1 MIHVL
6 HGENTDDSERYL
18 KSLLVNYKDIPKV
31 QLTDK
36 DRIELFQEA
45 VYAEDLFETEK
56 LVICRNWLSSK
67 KIKLNSLSK
76 IPQNR
81 TVIFLED
88 TKVTVGQNVKHPSDW
103 QIKEFKLQSTIFWFL
118 DSLSP
123 DFSKSARYLPQIET
137 DKKNILVWNLLFR
150 VSLLIAVK
158 YQARKEK
165 SQDFFE
171 RNIQDWQW
179 DKIQRQ
185 ADLFS
190 LNTLIGF
197 YRGLLRLDYAT
208 KNGTS
213 AMDEKSLVAILLL
226 KYLPA

>member
-18 KSLLVNYKDIPKV
+18 KSLLIKYKDIPKV

-88 TKVTVGQNVKHPSDW
+88 TKFVLRQAAKNPPDW
-103 QIKEFKLQSTIFWFL
+103 QIKEFKLQSTLFWFL

-123 DFSKSARYLPQIET
+123 DFSKSARYLPQIDA
-137 DKKNILVWNLLFR
+137 DKNNFLVWNMLFR
-150 VSLLIAVK
+150 VSLLIAAK
-158 YQARKEK
+158 CQAGKEK

-171 RNIQDWQW
+171 RNILDWQW
-179 DKIQRQ
+179 DKIQKQ

-190 LNTLIGF
+190 LNKLIGL
-197 YRGLLRLDYAT
+197 YRGLLRLDYT
-208 KNGTS
+208 IKNSLS

>member
-67 KIKLNSLSK
+67 KIKLNSLSE

-88 TKVTVGQNVKHPSDW
+88 TKLALGQAAKNPPDW
-103 QIKEFKLQSTIFWFL
+103 QIKEFKLQSTLFWFL

-123 DFSKSARYLPQIET
+123 DFSKSARYLPQIDA
-137 DKKNILVWNLLFR
+137 DKNNFLVWNMLFR
-150 VSLLIAVK
+150 VSLLIAAK
-158 YQARKEK
+158 CQAGKEK

-171 RNIQDWQW
+171 RNILDWQW
-179 DKIQRQ
+179 DKIQKQ

-190 LNTLIGF
+190 LNKLIGL
-197 YRGLLRLDYAT
+197 YRGLLRLDYT
-208 KNGTS
+208 IKNSLS
-213 AMDEKSLVAILLL
+213 AVDEKSLVMILLL
-226 KYLPA
+226 KYLPS

>member
-88 TKVTVGQNVKHPSDW
+88 TKFVLRQAAKNPPDW
-103 QIKEFKLQSTIFWFL
+103 QIKEFKLQSTLFWFL

-123 DFSKSARYLPQIET
+123 DFSKSARYLPQIDA
-137 DKKNILVWNLLFR
+137 DKNNFLVWNMLFR
-150 VSLLIAVK
+150 VSLLIAAK
-158 YQARKEK
+158 CQAGKEK

-171 RNIQDWQW
+171 RNILDWQW
-179 DKIQRQ
+179 DKIQKQ

-190 LNTLIGF
+190 LNKLIGL
-197 YRGLLRLDYAT
+197 YRGLLRLDYT
-208 KNGTS
+208 IKNSLS
-213 AMDEKSLVAILLL
+213 AVDEKSLVMILLL
-226 KYLPA
+226 KYLPS

>member
-56 LVICRNWLSSK
+56 LVICRNWISSK
-67 KIKLNSLSK
+67 KIKLNSLSE
-76 IPQNR
+76 IPQTR

-88 TKVTVGQNVKHPSDW
+88 TKLALGQASKNTPDLL
-103 QIKEFKLQSTIFWFL
+103 IKEVKLQSTIFWFL

-123 DFSKSARYLPQIET
+123 DFSKSVRYLPQIDA
-137 DKKNILVWNLLFR
+137 DKKNFLVWNLLMR
-150 VSLLIAVK
+150 VAFLITVK
-158 YQARKEK
+158 SRGGRENCAQ
-165 SQDFFE
+165 FFE

-190 LNTLIGF
+190 LNKLIGL

>member
-67 KIKLNSLSK
+67 KIKLNSLSE

-88 TKVTVGQNVKHPSDW
+88 TKLALGQAAKNPSNLL
-103 QIKEFKLQSTIFWFL
+103 IKEFKLQSTIFWFL

>member
-18 KSLLVNYKDIPKV
+18 KSLLIKYKDIPKV

-88 TKVTVGQNVKHPSDW
+88 TKLAVGQNVKRPSDW

-123 DFSKSARYLPQIET
+123 DFSKSARYLPQIEA
-137 DKKNILVWNLLFR
+137 DKNNFLVWNLLMR
-150 VSLLIAVK
+150 VALLTA
-158 YQARKEK
+158 AK
-165 SQDFFE
+165 SGIGRENCTQFFKK
-171 RNIQDWQW
+171 NIQDWQW
-179 DKIQRQ
+179 DKITKQ

-190 LNTLIGF
+190 LDKLIGL

-213 AMDEKSLVAILLL
+213 AMDEKSLVTILLL
-226 KYLPA
+226 KYLPS

>member
-18 KSLLVNYKDIPKV
+18 KSLLVKYKDIPKV

-45 VYAEDLFETEK
+45 VYAADLFETEK

-67 KIKLNSLSK
+67 KIKLNSLSE

-88 TKVTVGQNVKHPSDW
+88 TKLALGQASKNTPDLL
-103 QIKEFKLQSTIFWFL
+103 IKEFKPQSTIFWFL

-123 DFSKSARYLPQIET
+123 DFSKSVRYLPQIAQ
-137 DKKNILVWNLLFR
+137 DKKNLLVWNLLFR
-150 VSLLIAVK
+150 VSLLIAAK
-158 YQARKEK
+158 YQAGREK

-190 LNTLIGF
+190 LNKLIGL
-197 YRGLLRLDYAT
+197 YRGLLRLDYAV
-208 KNGTS
+208 KNSLS
-213 AMDEKSLVAILLL
+213 AIDEKSLVTILLL
-226 KYLPA
+226 KYLSL

>member
-56 LVICRNWLSSK
+56 LVICRNWISSK
-67 KIKLNSLSK
+67 KIKLNSLSE
-76 IPQNR
+76 IPKNR

-88 TKVTVGQNVKHPSDW
+88 TKLTVGQKVKRPSDW

-123 DFSKSARYLPQIET
+123 DFSKSARYLPQIAP
-137 DKKNILVWNLLFR
+137 DKKNLLVWNLLFR
-150 VSLLIAVK
+150 VSLLIAAK
-158 YQARKEK
+158 YRAGREE

-171 RNIQDWQW
+171 RNILDWQW

-190 LNTLIGF
+190 LNKLIGL
-197 YRGLLRLDYAT
+197 YRGLLRLDYT
-208 KNGTS
+208 IKNSLS
-213 AMDEKSLVAILLL
+213 AIDEKSLVTVLLL
-226 KYLPA
+226 KYLSP

>member
-18 KSLLVNYKDIPKV
+18 KSLLINYKDIPKV

-123 DFSKSARYLPQIET
+123 DFSKSARYLPQIEA
-137 DKKNILVWNLLFR
+137 DKNNFLVWNLLMR
-150 VSLLIAVK
+150 VALLTA
-158 YQARKEK
+158 AK
-165 SQDFFE
+165 SGIGRENCTQFFKK
-171 RNIQDWQW
+171 NIQDWQW
-179 DKIQRQ
+179 DKITKQ

-190 LNTLIGF
+190 LDKLIGL

-226 KYLPA
+226 KYLPS